1 MQVLIIEKKA
11 TFGTRHIAKTNKAK
25 DDTENQK
32 PWMNPAAR
40 AGSTVPISNKTL
52 VVLIIVT
59 SAKSVVGDR

>member
-1 MQVLIIEKKA
+1 MQVLIIEKEA
-11 TFGTRHIAKTNKAK
+11 TFCTRYIAKTNT